1 MRNHIPL
8 PGNTEAEE
16 QILACVLY
24 NPRLIVRVSGRL
36 KAEHFA
42 SPDLGN
48 IYDCMLSLLAQ
59 KKEPTDFNVA
69 SELAKRNKRTDDIRV
84 VRQEI
89 KDIRERFAIDGRI
102 DEYIDEIIETSRY
115 RRLIAFGTKLVA
127 GGYEQ
132 DKTIASQAME
142 QLSKILS
149 DGDLREMAP
158 FSQILDEYMAKYDQ
172 ARKDHAEGKIVGLST
187 GFKSIDRFFRF
198 FPGDLDILAARTSI
212 GKTSFALNVALSI
225 AKESLLSGIEVA
237 FFSLEMSRDQL
248 AQRLLSTDSLLDQSL
263 LRDGK
268 TTDDE
273 DLLVRRKAQELR
285 PIGLHISDRDRHID
299 EIKNSAR
306 LICERRTIGL
316 IVVDYL
322 QLIRSADGGSSR
334 QPRHE
339 VIAEISRELKGLA
352 QELHVPILA
361 LAQLNRESEK
371 QNEPQLT
378 NLGESDAIGR
388 DADTVSFIH
397 ILSEEIEKRNRA
409 EDYQVV
415 FKVRK
420 NRQGSLGE
428 VSLGFRPR
436 QTRFIDILEEY

>member
-16 QILACVLY
+16 QILACILY

-48 IYDCMLSLLAQ
+48 IYECMLGLLAQ

-69 SELAKRNKRTDDIRV
+69 SELARRNKRTDDIKV

-89 KDIRERFAIDGRI
+89 KEIRERFAIDSRI

-115 RRLIAFGTKLVA
+115 RRIIAFGTKLVA

-132 DKTIASQAME
+132 NKTVLAQSME
-142 QLSKILS
+142 HLSKILS

-158 FSQILDEYMAKYDQ
+158 FSQILDEYMAGYDQ

-198 FPGDLDILAARTSI
+198 FPEDLNILAARTSI
-212 GKTSFALNVALSI
+212 GKTSWALNVALSI
-225 AKESLLSGIEVA
+225 AKESLLSSIEVA
-237 FFSLEMSRDQL
+237 FFSLEMSRGQL
-248 AQRLLSTDSLLDQSL
+248 AQRLLSIDALLDQSL

-273 DLLVRRKAQELR
+273 DLLVRMKAQELR
-285 PIGLHISDRDRHID
+285 NIGLHISDRDRHID

-316 IVVDYL
+316 IVLDYL
-322 QLIRSADGGSSR
+322 QLVKSADGGSR

-339 VIAEISRELKGLA
+339 VIADISRELKALA

-397 ILSEEIEKRNRA
+397 ILPEEVEKRNRA

-420 NRQGSLGE
+420 NRQGPLGE
-428 VSLGFRPR
+428 VLLGFRPR